1 MRDETGEGH
10 GDGGV
15 ICRSRSA
22 GGAKRVQTGGRGSAS
37 VSVRAAGNSF
47 LKACGSVRAAAG
59 TVRHRASEEE
69 TYTVFQACTNLVFQ
83 QHDLH
88 WIVSFR

>member
-1 MRDETGEGH
+1 VRDETEEGH
-10 GDGGV
+10 GDGRV

-47 LKACGSVRAAAG
+47 LKACGSGRAAAG
-59 TVRHRASEEE
+59 
-69 TYTVFQACTNLVFQ
+69 TVFQACTNLVFQ

-88 WIVSFR
+88 WIVSF